1 MMPRLEELMTRSR
14 AAYSLSITVMVVA
27 FPFLSRA
34 EDSSA
39 VQLQLSTLLAAEN
52 ECGMIYDQDAIQ
64 QFIDKKVS
72 ADDLDFASSLAMMSR
87 GQQAQVEQMSD
98 SGKFAFCAQQRRVAK
113 KLNFVQ

>member
-1 MMPRLEELMTRSR
+1 MKQSR
-14 AAYSLSITVMVVA
+14 AVLSLSITLAVFA
-27 FPFLSRA
+27 FPLLSHA
-34 EDSSA
+34 EDSMA
-39 VQLQLSTLLAAEN
+39 VQLQLSTLLAAESQ
-52 ECGMIYDQDAIQ
+52 CGMTYDQNAIQ

-72 ADDLDFASSLAMMSR
+72 ADDLDFASSLALMSR